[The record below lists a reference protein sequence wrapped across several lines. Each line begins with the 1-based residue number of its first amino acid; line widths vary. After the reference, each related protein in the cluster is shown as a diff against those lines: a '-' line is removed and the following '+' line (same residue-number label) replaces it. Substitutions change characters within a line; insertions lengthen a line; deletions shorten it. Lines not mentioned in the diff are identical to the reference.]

1 MQTKVFHNSIGDAPE
16 LIKAGGLVA
25 VPTETVYG
33 LAGNALDAV
42 AVEKIYEVKGRPP
55 VKPLS
60 LMVPS
65 PAAMESYAEVVPE
78 EAKKLA
84 EKFWPGPLTI
94 VLPARDKIPPIV
106 LAGGKTVGL
115 RCPDHALTLAALQ
128 ASGVPFAAPSANL
141 SGAASPKTAQDVLSV
156 FDGEIDAVIDGGE
169 CTLGLESTIL
179 DMSSLPYRI
188 LRRGALPEEEI
199 ADVLVAQMQV
209 IGITGLT
216 GSGKSSAMRA
226 LEASG
231 ALLMDC
237 DALYHKLLK
246 ESEAL
251 KKDLKER
258 FPSVVSGEEVD
269 RKKLALQVFS
279 DEQALA
285 DLNAISHRHIMIAV
299 REALRRFAMEG
310 GKLAVIDAVELF
322 SSGADALCDYT
333 VAVVASEETRRK
345 RIMARDGISAS
356 DALKRIR
363 AQKAEEYYRRR
374 CTYVINNDG
383 TEEALREKMNQ
394 LLKENYRH
402 G

>member
-1 MQTKVFHNSIGDAPE
+1 
-16 LIKAGGLVA
+16 
-25 VPTETVYG
+25 
-33 LAGNALDAV
+33 
-42 AVEKIYEVKGRPP
+42 
-55 VKPLS
+55 
-60 LMVPS
+60 
-65 PAAMESYAEVVPE
+65 
-78 EAKKLA
+78 
-84 EKFWPGPLTI
+84 
-94 VLPARDKIPPIV
+94 
-106 LAGGKTVGL
+106 
-115 RCPDHALTLAALQ
+115 
-128 ASGVPFAAPSANL
+128 
-141 SGAASPKTAQDVLSV
+141 
-156 FDGEIDAVIDGGE
+156 
-169 CTLGLESTIL
+169 
-179 DMSSLPYRI
+179 
-188 LRRGALPEEEI
+188 
-199 ADVLVAQMQV
+199 
-209 IGITGLT
+209 
-216 GSGKSSAMRA
+216 
-226 LEASG
+226 
-231 ALLMDC
+231 MDC

-258 FPSVVSGEEVD
+258 FPSAVSGEEVD

-285 DLNAISHRHIMIAV
+285 DLNAISHRHIMDAV